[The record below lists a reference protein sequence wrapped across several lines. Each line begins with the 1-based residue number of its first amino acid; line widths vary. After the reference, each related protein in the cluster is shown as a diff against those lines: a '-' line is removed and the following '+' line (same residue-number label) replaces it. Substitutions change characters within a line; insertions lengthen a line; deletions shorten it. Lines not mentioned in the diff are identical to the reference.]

1 MGMWHASSSVA
12 MGAPD
17 DPLTCLDTSFKVKG
31 VQGLRVVDCSAIPFI
46 IRLAIIPSFRV
57 FGVRVRQR
65 LIKNSAHT
73 QAPAYNVGAA
83 GAQKTLQDYSH
94 EAKS

>member
-46 IRLAIIPSFRV
+46 IRLAIFPNFQILSV
-57 FGVRVRQR
+57 HIRQR

-83 GAQKTLQDYSH
+83 GAQKILQDYSH
-94 EAKS
+94 EAKA

>member
-17 DPLTCLDTSFKVKG
+17 DPLTCLDTSFIVKG

-46 IRLAIIPSFRV
+46 I
-57 FGVRVRQR
+57 
-65 LIKNSAHT
+65 SAHT

-83 GAQKTLQDYSH
+83 GAQKILQDYSH
-94 EAKS
+94 EAKA